1 MSIREENIS
10 AKKIYDE
17 FKRLGNWNLPN
28 NKDKPIPGII
38 IYDKGKIR
46 LETMTSLEK
55 PNEDQFFSNS
65 NLRKHEIIFGKLDT
79 GETIILT
86 NCVWFGHYNQRNMYT
101 VSQMYVNNTFNESTL
116 MFNKVSVEYSSLFN
130 WLGINTIHV
139 DFDSDQ
145 HVITH
150 TKPKPITVKIN
161 NKFELTFF
169 IGYTI
174 SSSYLPND
182 YTIPQVAT
190 VTVSYDHPMAFND
203 IYEKLKYFKYFL
215 MMSTGHRI
223 FPISINAH
231 VTKEHLQ
238 PVFLNQILN
247 EDVKN
252 VEHFDM
258 ILTYQNIKNNFDSI
272 MKSWYEICSK
282 FDKSTELFFTT
293 LQNEKFMLIDIV
305 FLQMVQ
311 TLEAFHREK
320 FKKDD
325 ELKLRLNELITPF
338 SSSFANFDT
347 ERISKTRHYHSHGFL
362 ENYSMNDI
370 ITENIELI
378 FVTRRLKLLMQTCL
392 LEELPIE
399 QSLKEEILK
408 KQVKI
413 IDDEESLNRQIN
425 SGT

>member
-1 MSIREENIS
+1 MSFREENIS
-10 AKKIYDE
+10 AKKIYDK
-17 FKRLGNWNLPN
+17 FRRLGSWYLPE
-28 NKDKPIPGII
+28 NKDKTIPGII
-38 IYDKGKIR
+38 IYDKGKIG

-55 PNEDQFFSNS
+55 PNEEQFFSKS
-65 NLRKHEIIFGKLDT
+65 NLRKHDIVFGKLDT
-79 GETIILT
+79 DETIILT
-86 NCVWFGHYNQRNMYT
+86 DCVLFGHHNQKHKYT
-101 VSQMYVNNTFNESTL
+101 ISQMYVNNTFNEPTL

-130 WLGINTIHV
+130 WLGIKTIDV

-150 TKPKPITVKIN
+150 TPQKPIKVKIDN
-161 NKFELTFF
+161 ESELTLF

-174 SSSYLPND
+174 SSSYLPKD

-203 IYEKLKYFKYFL
+203 IYKKLRYFKYFL
-215 MMSTGHRI
+215 IMSTGHRI
-223 FPISINAH
+223 FPISITAH
-231 VTKEHLQ
+231 VNKEHLQ

-252 VEHFDM
+252 VEYFDM
-258 ILTYQNIKNNFDSI
+258 VLTYQNIKNGFDSI
-272 MKSWYEICSK
+272 MKSWYETCSI
-282 FDKSTELFFTT
+282 FNKSIERFFTT
-293 LQNEKFMLIDIV
+293 IQHEKFMLIDIA

-320 FKKDD
+320 FKKDV
-325 ELKLRLNELITPF
+325 ELKIRLNELITPF
-338 SSSFANFDT
+338 STHFTNLDT
-347 ERISKTRHYHSHGFL
+347 ERISKTRHYHSHGFI

-370 ITENIELI
+370 ITDNIELI
-378 FVTRRLKLLMQTCL
+378 SVTRRLKLLMQTCL
-392 LEELPIE
+392 LEELPID
-399 QSLKEEILK
+399 QSLKEKILK

-425 SGT
+425 S